1 MKKWSTVKIV
11 YQEQFCSYKFTSNYN
26 LKKKGGKLKIKK
38 KKEKEKRN
46 LKNLKLYIQMEK
58 TII

>member
-38 KKEKEKRN
+38 KRKKKKET
-46 LKNLKLYIQMEK
+46 LKI
-58 TII
+58 